1 MDFLVFVF
9 YITILFFFIVNVI
22 VNIYTIEKRFNVKKA
37 PGLLNLVT
45 EITYKS
51 KDV

>member
-9 YITILFFFIVNVI
+9 YITILFFFIINTV
-22 VNIYTIEKRFNVKKA
+22 VNIYTIEKRFNVNNA
-37 PGLLNLVT
+37 PGLLDLVT